1 MMKQKKEGQVLID
14 LGAVSEATLG
24 AKGFSTDLVREI
36 PSTTGISDD

>member
-1 MMKQKKEGQVLID
+1 MKRKEQRQVLVD